1 MYDHTLYR
9 GKIFLSLLFTST
21 PEILKSHINSSKTNG
36 KQIIQIPKE
45 GHYVKIQKLWKKNK
59 ITICN
64 LCRFWMYFSASKKA
78 KNPDES
84 CTKKYQKHVCHYCY
98 KFG

>member
-45 GHYVKIQKLWKKNK
+45 VHYVKIQKL
-59 ITICN
+59 
-64 LCRFWMYFSASKKA
+64 
-78 KNPDES
+78 
-84 CTKKYQKHVCHYCY
+84 
-98 KFG
+98 

>member
-9 GKIFLSLLFTST
+9 GKIFLTLLFTST

-45 GHYVKIQKLWKKNK
+45 GHYVKIQKL
-59 ITICN
+59 
-64 LCRFWMYFSASKKA
+64 
-78 KNPDES
+78 
-84 CTKKYQKHVCHYCY
+84 
-98 KFG
+98 